1 VNLDIIFLIVGAV
14 CVVTAIVVVGIIWWA
29 VRSLEISLQYELN
42 LYGGRNYEAD
52 SQVQYPSTERHR
64 DHDA

>member
-1 VNLDIIFLIVGAV
+1 MSLDTIIVIAGGV
-14 CVVTAIVVVGIIWWA
+14 CVATFIVIVGIIWWTI
-29 VRSLEISLQYELN
+29 RSLEISLQYELN

-52 SQVQYPSTERHR
+52 FQVQYPSTRSHR